1 MFVCD
6 DVIVLCAGG
15 NVSSVVRHVEVPVI
29 ENELCNEMYS
39 KMEEDVTLVISDDMM
54 CAGFDFGGRDACQVT
69 GNCTLLAQYLP

>member
-1 MFVCD
+1 M
-6 DVIVLCAGG
+6 
-15 NVSSVVRHVEVPVI
+15 VRHVEVPVI

-69 GNCTLLAQYLP
+69 EIAPYWPNTYRNLPGKRPI